1 MEPDND
7 ALDGDDDLAVRRV
20 RRGEGPRAQQQRA
33 LQSARRASRRR
44 TALRAVG
51 AVAALSGIVVFGP
64 RVADAVGPV
73 GITVVDA
80 VVDTI
85 GDTIDRWGDT
95 IAGWSEADEPSSDT
109 SQSPREMPS
118 DVIAAGRTTT
128 LFATFNDAV
137 DGDAG
142 ARTTGLQLLT
152 ADPVTGSASVSF
164 VPVSLVTDVP
174 GYGPIQLADAAAFG
188 GVPLVKLAVENALGL
203 QIDGTLTMTE
213 QSWGALFARVGGY
226 EVDVRQPLSRTA
238 VDGSS
243 LRRFEVGPQFL
254 DGPRLAE
261 LLVFEHPGASELA
274 QFPRAQQVLEG
285 FFTKAAESENG
296 VDPVFNDGAP
306 MLSSPTP
313 AVIERIMRA
322 LVDAA
327 RRDDLD
333 VRTLPVTAMG
343 AGIEAYYRIDGERS
357 IEFVNDVFGGVR
369 GADSATAGV
378 RLEVLNGNGAVGIGA
393 EVAARLV
400 PLGHTVVITRNAD
413 GFGYSETVVRLHG
426 SSDELLAI
434 GAQIVKTLGVGRVEI
449 STVQSSTVDVTIVVG
464 ADFQG

>member
-1 MEPDND
+1 MVPTMEPDND
-7 ALDGDDDLAVRRV
+7 APDGDDSLAVRSV
-20 RRGEGPRAQQQRA
+20 RRGEGPRAVQHRA
-33 LQSARRASRRR
+33 RQSARRASRRR
-44 TALRAVG
+44 TALRAVV
-51 AVAALSGIVVFGP
+51 AVTALSGIVVFGP
-64 RVADAVGPV
+64 RVADALGPV
-73 GITVVDA
+73 GGTVLGSVG
-80 VVDTI
+80 DTI
-85 GDTIDRWGDT
+85 GGWADTVV
-95 IAGWSEADEPSSDT
+95 GWFETDDSSSDA
-109 SQSPREMPS
+109 SQSPREISS
-118 DVIAAGRTTT
+118 DVVAAGRTTT
-128 LFATFNDAV
+128 LVATFDDAV
-137 DGDAG
+137 DGDVG

-164 VPVSLVTDVP
+164 VPVSLLIDVP
-174 GYGPIQLADAAAFG
+174 GYGPIQIADAGAFG

-213 QSWGALFARVGGY
+213 QSWGALFARLGGF
-226 EVDVRQPLSRTA
+226 EVDVRQPLSGTS
-238 VDGSS
+238 VGGSS
-243 LRRFEVGPQFL
+243 LRRFEPGTQFL

-261 LLVFEHPGASELA
+261 LLVFEVPDASELA

-285 FFTKAAESENG
+285 FFALAAESENG
-296 VDPVFNDGAP
+296 VDPVFADGAP

-313 AVIERIMRA
+313 AVVERIMRA
-322 LVDAA
+322 LVVAA
-327 RRDDLD
+327 KSDGLD
-333 VRTLPVTAMG
+333 VRTLPVTAVG
-343 AGIEAYYRIDGERS
+343 AGGETYYRIDAERS

-413 GFGYSETVVRLHG
+413 GFGYAETIVRLHG

-434 GAQIVKTLGVGRVEI
+434 GARIVNTLGVGRVEI

-464 ADFQG
+464 SDFQG